1 MLGLIRRGLAALW
14 GGTAVARRE
23 TPYFPEATRH
33 FFLAPHN
40 LTAELSGQLTQ
51 PYREHVWVYACVNA
65 IAQGVSSVPLL
76 FKTGPRKDPKVVEDK
91 RLDSL
96 FEAPNP
102 YMSGSQLIEA
112 TLVYLGLTGE
122 AFYIV
127 DRESDRVLPKEIWT
141 FHP

>member
-1 MLGLIRRGLAALW
+1 
-14 GGTAVARRE
+14 
-23 TPYFPEATRH
+23 
-33 FFLAPHN
+33 
-40 LTAELSGQLTQ
+40 
-51 PYREHVWVYACVNA
+51 
-65 IAQGVSSVPLL
+65 
-76 FKTGPRKDPKVVEDK
+76 VVEDD

-127 DRESDRVLPKEIWT
+127 ERESERVLPKEIWT
-141 FHP
+141 FHPHRFKEVVDKKTGLISGWVYSKGANKVPLQPHEVIFFRYFNPYHDYRGLSPCRRPGRA